1 MEGNYEWLNSDLIV
15 LFCLRTLKAGNQ
27 KRHLLAQFK
36 IKKVASSD
44 NQGGKLL
51 EDTIC
56 DRLSIQEETPS
67 TRPEIGLSKHIPIR

>member
-1 MEGNYEWLNSDLIV
+1 MAKLWSDCPV
-15 LFCLRTLKAGNQ
+15 SSQDTQFKAGNQ

-36 IKKVASSD
+36 IKQVPSSD